1 MYSHFVQFTI
11 PKIGQALVAVL
22 LYLNFLQL
30 PFVAIFAGTLPP
42 AYYGLPLALT
52 R

>member
-22 LYLNFLQL
+22 LYLNFLQ
-30 PFVAIFAGTLPP
+30 
-42 AYYGLPLALT
+42 